1 MYTLL
6 SSVVY
11 KQLTPVVSIYKE
23 NKIDMPRRKSRKS
36 RAMGGGIEEGPSPL
50 EVQETHR
57 EQDTQPP
64 TTPQYEDVTQ
74 ESVASSSA
82 SQSKR
87 KRKFSWTLEQE
98 EDFIDGYINSY

>member
-1 MYTLL
+1 
-6 SSVVY
+6 
-11 KQLTPVVSIYKE
+11 
-23 NKIDMPRRKSRKS
+23 MPRKKSRKS
-36 RAMGGGIEEGPSPL
+36 RAKGGGVEEGPSQL
-50 EVQETHR
+50 EVQETLQ

-74 ESVASSSA
+74 ESDLESVASSSA

-98 EDFIDGYINSY
+98 EDLIDGYIN